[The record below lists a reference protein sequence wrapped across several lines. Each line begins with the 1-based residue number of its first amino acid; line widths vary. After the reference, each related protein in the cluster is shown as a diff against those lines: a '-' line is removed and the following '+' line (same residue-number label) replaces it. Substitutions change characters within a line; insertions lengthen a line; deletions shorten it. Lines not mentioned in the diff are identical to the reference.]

1 MKTQEELKDL
11 YMQIIKT
18 EVWHTEDMQEF
29 ARKRCGNLVELSNGK
44 IIWFEKPYIKTRF
57 CFGYG
62 QNGRSTDE
70 EEDFASDLSQEAK
83 ENFDRFIGANLEEIN
98 WKIKQLEET
107 LESIQRQ
114 VWIMVEYYG
123 QPDNSRLVGYT
134 VVNVCDSPECSPE
147 DYRNSKGLQKLG
159 EEDIRIIL
167 GGLEEQK
174 RLFLKRLNTYL
185 KKYGLS
191 KVDTWTY
198 LRD

>member
-1 MKTQEELKDL
+1 MTQKELKDL

-18 EVWHTEDMQEF
+18 EVWKTEDMREF

-44 IIWFEKPYIKTRF
+44 IICFEKPSIKTRF

-62 QNGRSTDE
+62 YNGRSTDE
-70 EEDFASDLSQEAK
+70 EENAASDLSQDAK
-83 ENFDRFIGANLEEIN
+83 ESIDRFISSNLEEIDR
-98 WKIKQLEET
+98 KISRLEEA
-107 LESIQRQ
+107 LKSIQRQ

-147 DYRNSKGLQKLG
+147 DYHNSKGLQKLG
-159 EEDIRIIL
+159 EEDIQIIL

-185 KKYGLS
+185 KRYGLS
-191 KVDTWTY
+191 KIDTWTY